1 MNARKVQ
8 RASGIGRGGREHAGE
23 AGQVPVC
30 GKFSA
35 TPHQGE
41 PGSRWPLFGGCSL
54 LCMRILQVTATFS
67 FLFFF
72 FNSFKIKI
80 NKKLLKS
87 SFMRTPKRRVK
98 MTTS

>member
-72 FNSFKIKI
+72 FNSFKSVY
-80 NKKLLKS
+80 L
-87 SFMRTPKRRVK
+87 FYQ
-98 MTTS
+98 